1 MSLLESGI
9 PVEEQVVEEAL
20 NCISKDDKP
29 SIYTQALAAYAFAS
43 SGGNN
48 TERAE
53 EMLTK
58 LLQSAE
64 NKNGLVWLAVDG
76 QSVCF
81 AVFTIRKNMVV
92 FFCRFNEI
100 SS

>member
-29 SIYTQALAAYAFAS
+29 SLYTQALAAYAFAS

-53 EMLTK
+53 ELLAQ
-58 LLQSAE
+58 LLQNAE

-76 QSVCF
+76 T
-81 AVFTIRKNMVV
+81 TIN
-92 FFCRFNEI
+92 
-100 SS
+100 